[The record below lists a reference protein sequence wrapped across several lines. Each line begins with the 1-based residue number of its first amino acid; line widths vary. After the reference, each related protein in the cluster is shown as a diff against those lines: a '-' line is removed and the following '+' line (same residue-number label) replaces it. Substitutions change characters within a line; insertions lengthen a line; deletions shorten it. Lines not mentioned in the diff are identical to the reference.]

1 MSEKPPPVLANARVL
16 EYAVLDESVTYSGH
30 SSLFVGNI
38 NEGLKELGPVACLA
52 IAQDLK
58 TGEIMLLHCDE
69 EWDVLGRGGGYDS
82 TAKAKTSAERAYH
95 GVSSCWMDAKI
106 SHVKALKFRD
116 EMWAEQRCSFCDKIP
131 PDFNKMIERNN
142 VRICDLCIAEFQKIL
157 AKSRRRTSE
166 NVGRSRSRRVARH
179 RALLPRKASTAASCT
194 RIALAIRTCVS
205 LPSSQSV

>member
-16 EYAVLDESVTYSGH
+16 EYAVLDEWVTYSGH

-38 NEGLKELGPVACLA
+38 NEGLKEPGPVACLA

-106 SHVKALKFRD
+106 SHEEALKFRD

-157 AKSRRRTSE
+157 AE
-166 NVGRSRSRRVARH
+166 G
-179 RALLPRKASTAASCT
+179 P
-194 RIALAIRTCVS
+194 
-205 LPSSQSV
+205 PSDE